1 MYNTSKNMQQY
12 KAYAT
17 ANMTVG
23 KTRQVVML
31 YDGALRFIQQSIEA
45 IGKGD
50 FETRYN
56 LLAKTSE
63 IVTGLQNSLD
73 FDNGGEISQLL
84 YDYYASIDARLFSV
98 HRTNNVAT
106 LEAISKELRMMRDAW
121 DEIDQVD
128 AAKKNAAHSR
138 VDAEAT
144 SDSNTAAIPA
154 RQGASDYSGVGVS
167 A

>member
-1 MYNTSKNMQQY
+1 MYNTSKNMHQY

-45 IGKGD
+45 ITRED
-50 FETRYN
+50 YETRYN

-63 IVTGLQNSLD
+63 IISGLQNSLD
-73 FDNGGEISQLL
+73 FENGGDISKLL
-84 YDYYASIDARLFSV
+84 YDYYASLDARLFTV
-98 HRTNNVAT
+98 HRSNDVAM
-106 LEAISKELRMMRDAW
+106 LEAVSKEIRMMRNVW
-121 DEIDQVD
+121 HEIDQEQSG
-128 AAKKNAAHSR
+128 AAKTS
-138 VDAEAT
+138 AEA
-144 SDSNTAAIPA
+144 DSSAPVMPTTEA
-154 RQGASDYSGVGVS
+154 YSGVGVS